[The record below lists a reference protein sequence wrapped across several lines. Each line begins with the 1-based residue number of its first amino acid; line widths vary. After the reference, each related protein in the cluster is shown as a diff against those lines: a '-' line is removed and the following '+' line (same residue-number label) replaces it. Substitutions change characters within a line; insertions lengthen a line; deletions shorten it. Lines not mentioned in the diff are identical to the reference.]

1 MKVLALV
8 VCAALSAR
16 QVQDFVVLAQQDD
29 WDVWVIATP
38 NACAFIDQPLLTGLT
53 GHPVIV
59 QATALPLPHF
69 EAAVVAPA
77 TFNTLR
83 KWSQGIADT
92 YALTLLLD
100 WTRRGSFP
108 LLAFPRASD
117 ELAQDPQFAPSL
129 DRLRQQGVLVHYRPD
144 LYPPNNN
151 IPWTHIL
158 KILRLHN
165 TNNGQFS

>member
-1 MKVLALV
+1 MNALALV

-16 QVQDFVVLAQQDD
+16 QVQDFVVLAQQDN

-53 GHPVIV
+53 GRPVIV
-59 QATALPLPHF
+59 YAPTLPLPRF
-69 EAAVVAPA
+69 SAVVVAPA

-83 KWSQGIADT
+83 KWSQDVADT

-100 WTRRGSFP
+100 WTRQGSFP
-108 LLAFPRASD
+108 ILVFPRASG
-117 ELAQDPQFAPSL
+117 ELAQDPEFTPSL
-129 DRLRQQGVLVHYRPD
+129 NRLQRQGVVVHYRPD

-151 IPWTHIL
+151 IPWAHIL
-158 KILRLHN
+158 KKLQALHKAD
-165 TNNGQFS
+165 NG